1 MALITLSDRPGTA
14 DDGAAPHA
22 RTLSCVCVTIKKKKK
37 KKKSA
42 RWHVYKSHFM
52 PACVF
57 AHVRRRRLIAAIS
70 DYLGSLVGSLVA
82 TATPALLTL
91 KQTPRETR
99 RASERA
105 SEPLWVLLGRC
116 RSGWECGCSG
126 RL

>member
-1 MALITLSDRPGTA
+1 MRVRD
-14 DDGAAPHA
+14 H
-22 RTLSCVCVTIKKKKK
+22 KKK

-42 RWHVYKSHFM
+42 RWHVYTSHFM

-57 AHVRRRRLIAAIS
+57 AHVRRRIIAAIS

-91 KQTPRETR
+91 NKRTERLG
-99 RASERA
+99 ERA
-105 SEPLWVLLGRC
+105 SLWVLLGRC
-116 RSGWECGCSG
+116 RSGWECGCNG

>member
-1 MALITLSDRPGTA
+1 MRVRD
-14 DDGAAPHA
+14 H
-22 RTLSCVCVTIKKKKK
+22 KEKKK

-57 AHVRRRRLIAAIS
+57 AHVRRRRRLIAAIS

-91 KQTPRETR
+91 NKRPERLGE

-105 SEPLWVLLGRC
+105 TPLQEWLGVFDYP
-116 RSGWECGCSG
+116 
-126 RL
+126 LAALF

>member
-1 MALITLSDRPGTA
+1 MRVRD
-14 DDGAAPHA
+14 H
-22 RTLSCVCVTIKKKKK
+22 KKQKK

-42 RWHVYKSHFM
+42 HWHVYKSHFM

-91 KQTPRETR
+91 NKRP
-99 RASERA
+99 ERLGELSLGFA
-105 SEPLWVLLGRC
+105 GPLQEWLGVRLQRTSLTVLQFLQLC
-116 RSGWECGCSG
+116 FDLFCPFAIC
-126 RL
+126 

>member
-1 MALITLSDRPGTA
+1 MRVRD
-14 DDGAAPHA
+14 H
-22 RTLSCVCVTIKKKKK
+22 KK

-42 RWHVYKSHFM
+42 RWHVYTSHFM

-57 AHVRRRRLIAAIS
+57 AHVRRRLIAAIS

-91 KQTPRETR
+91 NKRPERLGE

-105 SEPLWVLLGRC
+105 SESLGFAGPLQEWLGV
-116 RSGWECGCSG
+116 
-126 RL
+126 RLQRTSLTILQFLQLCFDLFCLFAICFFLYSL